1 MFNRRQFVQ
10 GTSASLLLSGM
21 KGFSQKLT
29 DRSKTYVH
37 PTGDR
42 NTWAIGNALV
52 ERQIRFLPELGLS
65 TVKWRH
71 HVTGTDFVDNAVRPT
86 PRGNEFSFWADDHKF
101 SGSSPAAWQLV
112 DTRASQLARN
122 GQSLEIHLRS
132 TARPIEITAVYAVY
146 DGHPVIRK
154 WMVIQNLGRAPVV
167 LSHLCFESVA
177 IVPGPLDVL
186 QVSSFYGI
194 QPRELLFSGRVDDS
208 AVVQRNSLTGEGFLV
223 MNEAPGWTKATEL
236 IDWSGGVQVM
246 YGTDLFPFER
256 RLRPSETFTTAK
268 SSIAFFADGK
278 GFSDP
283 RWVVPSYNS
292 QILVKKPAPSQPPWI
307 YNTWEP
313 FQRQITADIVTQ
325 LIEIAA
331 AMGVDVFTIDDG
343 WQSQTGENGINLQLF
358 RNGLDEIQSAVE
370 AKGMRLGLWVPFA
383 VVSTQTAVYRDHPE
397 WACRDRH
404 GELKLTETMSGN
416 NVVMCL
422 ASSYKDAAAQ
432 RISELIGRYRLGY
445 VKLDLTTVFNAYGES
460 PGCYAQ
466 GHEHDGWGQSLT
478 LIYESMQYITD
489 YIYKAHPD
497 VLLDITFEA
506 WGQKHTIDYGL
517 LAAAD
522 LDWLSNVEDKWP
534 HAAGPR
540 QARVLL
546 YQRSLAIPTEA
557 MLIGNLQAEMAPIEE
572 RLLTAMGATP
582 LLLGDLRKLSREQQ
596 AWYHEK
602 ISSFKALRREVP
614 MTEGFFPLGEWEQ
627 PGAATWDG
635 FARLSRQ
642 GEGMI
647 GLFRNRAPRKTAEI
661 KIPSFPDGK
670 YHLRSLVTRQ
680 LQNYTGQQFREGI
693 EVGFPPDHT
702 IEILEIRS
710 FENGFLG

>member
-10 GTSASLLLSGM
+10 GTSASLLLTGI
-21 KGFSQKLT
+21 KGFSEKLP
-29 DRSKTYVH
+29 DGSRTYVQ
-37 PTGDR
+37 PTADE
-42 NTWAIGNALV
+42 NTWTVGNTLV
-52 ERQIRFLPELGLS
+52 ERQIRFRPELGLS

-71 HVTGTDFVDNAVRPT
+71 HVTGTDFVDNAVRPI
-86 PRGNEFSFWADDHKF
+86 PNGHEFSFWADEDQF
-101 SGSSPAAWQLV
+101 SGSDPSAWQLIDV
-112 DTRASQLARN
+112 RKNNIARN

-132 TARPIEITAVYAVY
+132 TARPLEVNAVYAVY

-154 WMVIQNLGRAPVV
+154 WIEIANLGKTPIV

-177 IVPGPLDVL
+177 IVPGPFDVL
-186 QVSSFYGI
+186 QVSAFYGI
-194 QPRELLFSGRVDDS
+194 QPRELLFSGRVDDG
-208 AVVQRNSLTGEGFLV
+208 AIVQRNSVTGEGFIV

-256 RLRPSETFTTAK
+256 RLQPSETFTTAK
-268 SSIAFFADGK
+268 SSIGFFVDGK
-278 GFSDP
+278 SFSDP
-283 RWVVPSYNS
+283 RWVVPSYTS
-292 QILVKKPAPSQPPWI
+292 RILVKKPLPFQPRWI

-313 FQRQITADIVTQ
+313 FHRQITADLVTQ
-325 LIEIAA
+325 LIDIAA
-331 AMGVDVFTIDDG
+331 GMGMDVFTIDDG
-343 WQSQTGENGINLQLF
+343 WQSQTGDNRINLQLF
-358 RNGLDEIQSAVE
+358 PNGLDEIQTAVE
-370 AKGMRLGLWVPFA
+370 GKGMRLGLWVPFT
-383 VVSTQTAVYRDHPE
+383 VVSTQTPVYREHPE
-397 WACRDRH
+397 WACKDRH
-404 GELKLTETMSGN
+404 GELKLTETMSGH

-422 ASSYKDAAAQ
+422 ACPYKEAAAK
-432 RISELIGRYRLGY
+432 RISELIARYRLGY

-466 GHEHDGWGQSLT
+466 GHGHEGWAESLT
-478 LIYESMQYITD
+478 LIYESMQYVTD

-534 HAAGPR
+534 DAAGPR

-557 MLIGNLQAEMAPIEE
+557 MLIGNLLAEMAPIEE
-572 RLLTAMGATP
+572 RLLTAMGAAP

-596 AWYHEK
+596 SWYRENIH
-602 ISSFKALRREVP
+602 SFKALRRQVQ
-614 MTEGFFPLGEWEQ
+614 MTDGFFPLGEWKQ
-627 PGAATWDG
+627 PGAETWDG

-647 GLFRNRAPRKTAEI
+647 ALFRNRAPLKAAEV
-661 KIPSFPDGK
+661 KMPSFPDGN
-670 YHLRSLVTRQ
+670 YHLRSLITNQ
-680 LQNYTGQQFREGI
+680 WKTCTGQQFRDGI
-693 EVGFPPDHT
+693 EVPFPLDHT
-702 IEILEIRS
+702 IEILEVRS
-710 FENGFLG
+710 S